1 QLCVLHGRRTVIVAA
16 ATNMKKPKIA
26 LIPAVTKNGITSA
39 PELKSST
46 IGGAAI
52 AMLFLAVELA
62 KRPWKTVMHQNAR
75 FGRHLEGRRP
85 SGELEHSAATRRQ
98 IDRGVGLHEIDARL
112 AAPPSRRGQ
121 RNIAVERRRAG
132 NLPLELE
139 DIVSPCDTGDHHVR
153 GSRRVALREIDA
165 LDVDLFGRFRVG
177 IPAGADSDSQG
188 RHTQQGERAGRPA
201 AGADAAQLIRTPDSL
216 ASTAPGMSRMRNGTM
231 MVSFPE

>member
-1 QLCVLHGRRTVIVAA
+1 
-16 ATNMKKPKIA
+16 
-26 LIPAVTKNGITSA
+26 
-39 PELKSST
+39 
-46 IGGAAI
+46 
-52 AMLFLAVELA
+52 
-62 KRPWKTVMHQNAR
+62 MHQNAR

-85 SGELEHSAATRRQ
+85 SRELEHSAATRRQ
-98 IDRGVGLHEIDARL
+98 IDCGVGLHEIDARL

-165 LDVDLFGRFRVG
+165 LDVDLCGRFRVG
-177 IPAGADSDSQG
+177 IPAGGDSDSQG
-188 RHTQQGERAGRPA
+188 RHTQQRERAADPA
-201 AGADAAQLIRTPDSL
+201 PEPTLRRRSCTPNSL
-216 ASTAPGMSRMRNGTM
+216 ASTAPGMSRTRSGTM